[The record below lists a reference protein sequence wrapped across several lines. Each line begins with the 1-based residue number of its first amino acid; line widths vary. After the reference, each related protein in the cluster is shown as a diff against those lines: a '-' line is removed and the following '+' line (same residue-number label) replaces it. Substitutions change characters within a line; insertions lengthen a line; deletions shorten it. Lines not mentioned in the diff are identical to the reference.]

1 MTRWRSWRPG
11 WIRFGARSNAIRLKR
26 QCSCRCGQHEQGQ
39 RRSLAILF
47 NEIFICGGDL
57 EENMQ
62 VYRGILLALFVTG
75 PALAQEVSVSEGSDL
90 YRTYCWQCHGFE
102 ATGDGPMA
110 EMLAIRTPD
119 LTKLAGE
126 NDGVFPIVRI
136 AEQIDGRS
144 QLLAHGGEM
153 PIFGAVFE
161 TDQQI
166 AVALPNGQPMMA
178 GLPLANL
185 LAFLES
191 IQAD

>member
-1 MTRWRSWRPG
+1 
-11 WIRFGARSNAIRLKR
+11 
-26 QCSCRCGQHEQGQ
+26 
-39 RRSLAILF
+39 
-47 NEIFICGGDL
+47 
-57 EENMQ
+57 
-62 VYRGILLALFVTG
+62 
-75 PALAQEVSVSEGSDL
+75 
-90 YRTYCWQCHGFE
+90 
-102 ATGDGPMA
+102 MA

-126 NDGVFPIVRI
+126 NDGVIPIVRI

-166 AVALPNGQPMMA
+166 AVALTNGQPMMV

-191 IQAD
+191 IQSE

>member
-1 MTRWRSWRPG
+1 M
-11 WIRFGARSNAIRLKR
+11 
-26 QCSCRCGQHEQGQ
+26 Q
-39 RRSLAILF
+39 
-47 NEIFICGGDL
+47 IF
-57 EENMQ
+57 
-62 VYRGILLALFVTG
+62 RGILLALFVTG
-75 PALAQEVSVSEGSDL
+75 PVLAQEVSVDEGSDL

-126 NDGVFPIVRI
+126 NDGVFPIDRI

-166 AVALPNGQPMMA
+166 AVALPNGQPMMV

-191 IQAD
+191 IQSE

>member
-1 MTRWRSWRPG
+1 
-11 WIRFGARSNAIRLKR
+11 
-26 QCSCRCGQHEQGQ
+26 
-39 RRSLAILF
+39 
-47 NEIFICGGDL
+47 
-57 EENMQ
+57 
-62 VYRGILLALFVTG
+62 
-75 PALAQEVSVSEGSDL
+75 
-90 YRTYCWQCHGFE
+90 
-102 ATGDGPMA
+102 MA

-119 LTKLAGE
+119 LTKLAGK
-126 NDGVFPIVRI
+126 NDGVFPVDSI

-166 AVALPNGQPMMA
+166 AVALPNGQRMMV
-178 GLPLANL
+178 GLPMANL

>member
-1 MTRWRSWRPG
+1 
-11 WIRFGARSNAIRLKR
+11 
-26 QCSCRCGQHEQGQ
+26 
-39 RRSLAILF
+39 
-47 NEIFICGGDL
+47 
-57 EENMQ
+57 MQ
-62 VYRGILLALFVTG
+62 VFPGILLAMFVTG
-75 PALAQEVSVSEGSDL
+75 SALAQDISVDSGSDL

-126 NDGVFPIVRI
+126 NDGVFPIDRI

-166 AVALPNGQPMMA
+166 AVALPNGQPMML

>member
-1 MTRWRSWRPG
+1 
-11 WIRFGARSNAIRLKR
+11 
-26 QCSCRCGQHEQGQ
+26 
-39 RRSLAILF
+39 
-47 NEIFICGGDL
+47 
-57 EENMQ
+57 MQ

-75 PALAQEVSVSEGSDL
+75 PAIAQNVSVDEGRDL

-126 NDGVFPIVRI
+126 NDGVFPIDRI

-166 AVALPNGQPMMA
+166 AVALPSGQTMMV
-178 GLPLANL
+178 GLPMANL
-185 LAFLES
+185 LAFLNS
-191 IQAD
+191 IQAE

>member
-1 MTRWRSWRPG
+1 
-11 WIRFGARSNAIRLKR
+11 
-26 QCSCRCGQHEQGQ
+26 
-39 RRSLAILF
+39 
-47 NEIFICGGDL
+47 
-57 EENMQ
+57 MQ
-62 VYRGILLALFVTG
+62 FFLGILLALFTTA
-75 PALAQEVSVSEGSDL
+75 PALAQDVNVSAGSDL
-90 YRTYCWQCHGFE
+90 YRKYCWQCHGFE

-119 LTKLAGE
+119 LTKLASE
-126 NDGVFPIVRI
+126 NDGVFPIGRI

-166 AVALPNGQPMMA
+166 ALALPNGQPMMV

-191 IQAD
+191 IQAE

>member
-1 MTRWRSWRPG
+1 
-11 WIRFGARSNAIRLKR
+11 
-26 QCSCRCGQHEQGQ
+26 
-39 RRSLAILF
+39 
-47 NEIFICGGDL
+47 
-57 EENMQ
+57 MQ
-62 VYRGILLALFVTG
+62 VYRGILLALLVTG
-75 PALAQEVSVSEGSDL
+75 PALAQEVSVSAGNDL

-161 TDQQI
+161 TDQKI
-166 AVALPNGQPMMA
+166 AVAIPNGQSMMV

-191 IQAD
+191 IQSE

>member
-1 MTRWRSWRPG
+1 
-11 WIRFGARSNAIRLKR
+11 
-26 QCSCRCGQHEQGQ
+26 
-39 RRSLAILF
+39 
-47 NEIFICGGDL
+47 
-57 EENMQ
+57 MQ
-62 VYRGILLALFVTG
+62 VYRGILLALLVTG
-75 PALAQEVSVSEGSDL
+75 PALAQEVRLSEGSDL

-166 AVALPNGQPMMA
+166 AVALPNGQSMMV

-191 IQAD
+191 IQSE

>member
-1 MTRWRSWRPG
+1 
-11 WIRFGARSNAIRLKR
+11 
-26 QCSCRCGQHEQGQ
+26 
-39 RRSLAILF
+39 
-47 NEIFICGGDL
+47 
-57 EENMQ
+57 
-62 VYRGILLALFVTG
+62 
-75 PALAQEVSVSEGSDL
+75 
-90 YRTYCWQCHGFE
+90 
-102 ATGDGPMA
+102 MA

-119 LTKLAGE
+119 LTKLAGG
-126 NDGVFPIVRI
+126 NDGVFPTDRI

-166 AVALPNGQPMMA
+166 ALALPNGQPMMV

-185 LAFLES
+185 LAFLET

>member
-1 MTRWRSWRPG
+1 MRS
-11 WIRFGARSNAIRLKR
+11 
-26 QCSCRCGQHEQGQ
+26 
-39 RRSLAILF
+39 
-47 NEIFICGGDL
+47 
-57 EENMQ
+57 
-62 VYRGILLALFVTG
+62 YRGILLALFATG
-75 PALAQEVSVSEGSDL
+75 PAQAQEVSVSEGSEL

-126 NDGVFPIVRI
+126 NGGVFPIDRI

-166 AVALPNGQPMMA
+166 AVALPSGQPMMV

-191 IQAD
+191 IQSE

>member
-1 MTRWRSWRPG
+1 
-11 WIRFGARSNAIRLKR
+11 
-26 QCSCRCGQHEQGQ
+26 
-39 RRSLAILF
+39 
-47 NEIFICGGDL
+47 
-57 EENMQ
+57 MQ
-62 VYRGILLALFVTG
+62 IVRGILLALFVTG
-75 PALAQEVSVSEGSDL
+75 PVLAQEVSVDEGRDL

-166 AVALPNGQPMMA
+166 AVALTNGQPMMV
-178 GLPLANL
+178 GLPLSNL

-191 IQAD
+191 IQSE

>member
-1 MTRWRSWRPG
+1 MIC
-11 WIRFGARSNAIRLKR
+11 IRGSK
-26 QCSCRCGQHEQGQ
+26 
-39 RRSLAILF
+39 
-47 NEIFICGGDL
+47 L
-57 EENMQ
+57 EEHMQ
-62 VYRGILLALFVTG
+62 IVSGILLALFVTG
-75 PALAQEVSVSEGSDL
+75 PVLAQDVSVDDGRDL

-110 EMLAIRTPD
+110 EMLAIRTSD
-119 LTKLAGE
+119 LTKLAGQ
-126 NDGVFPIVRI
+126 NDGVYPIDRI

-166 AVALPNGQPMMA
+166 AVALPNGQRIMV

-191 IQAD
+191 IQTD

>member
-1 MTRWRSWRPG
+1 
-11 WIRFGARSNAIRLKR
+11 
-26 QCSCRCGQHEQGQ
+26 
-39 RRSLAILF
+39 
-47 NEIFICGGDL
+47 
-57 EENMQ
+57 MQ
-62 VYRGILLALFVTG
+62 VFCGTLLALFATG
-75 PALAQEVSVSEGSDL
+75 TALAQDVSVNDGRDL

-126 NDGVFPIVRI
+126 NEGVFPTYRI

-161 TDQQI
+161 TDRQT
-166 AVALPNGQPMMA
+166 AVAVPNGQPMMV

-185 LAFLES
+185 LAFLGS

>member
-1 MTRWRSWRPG
+1 M
-11 WIRFGARSNAIRLKR
+11 
-26 QCSCRCGQHEQGQ
+26 Q
-39 RRSLAILF
+39 
-47 NEIFICGGDL
+47 IFS
-57 EENMQ
+57 
-62 VYRGILLALFVTG
+62 GILLALFATG
-75 PALAQEVSVSEGSDL
+75 PTLAQDGSVDEGRDL

-119 LTKLAGE
+119 LTKLAGA
-126 NDGVFPIVRI
+126 NDDVLPTDRI

-166 AVALPNGQPMMA
+166 AVALPNGQRMMV

-191 IQAD
+191 IQAE